1 MKTLRIRCGNTVA
14 SNSAGIRVARVKVLA
29 YSISGFLGSVLIGG
43 IMIFIAVGI
52 DAIRV
57 CYFG

>member
-1 MKTLRIRCGNTVA
+1 MKTLRIRSGNTVT
-14 SNSAGIRVARVKVLA
+14 SNSAGIRVDRVKVLVN
-29 YSISGFLGSVLIGG
+29 SISGFLGVGMIGG

-57 CYFG
+57 RYFR

>member
-1 MKTLRIRCGNTVA
+1 
-14 SNSAGIRVARVKVLA
+14 VKVLA

>member
-14 SNSAGIRVARVKVLA
+14 SNSAGIRVDRVKVLA
-29 YSISGFLGSVLIGG
+29 YSISGLLGSVLIGG

-57 CYFG
+57 RYFG